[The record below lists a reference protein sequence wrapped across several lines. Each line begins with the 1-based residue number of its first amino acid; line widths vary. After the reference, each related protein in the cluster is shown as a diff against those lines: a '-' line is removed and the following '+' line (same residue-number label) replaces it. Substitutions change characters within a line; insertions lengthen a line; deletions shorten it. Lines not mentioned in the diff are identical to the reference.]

1 MSKTNNK
8 ETKTKELF
16 NKIVEGVKNI
26 VEKGEYEK
34 FLKFSKNFHNY
45 SFNNILLI
53 FSQMPEATQVAG
65 FAKWKSMGRN
75 LKKGAKGIQ
84 IISYLQIYLCL

>member
-45 SFNNILLI
+45 SFNNILLHKC
-53 FSQMPEATQVAG
+53 Q
-65 FAKWKSMGRN
+65 KLHK
-75 LKKGAKGIQ
+75 
-84 IISYLQIYLCL
+84 